1 MRSASGRA
9 AEDSERN
16 RSGTLRAPS
25 PTRALA
31 RQCLPRMQRSDFD
44 YELPEALVAQ
54 APLPSR
60 TGSRLMVLDAVARS
74 VVHARFTDIEALLAP
89 SDLLV
94 VNDTRVIPARLH
106 GVKDSGGRVEILIER
121 LLDDLHVLA
130 HLRASKPLRPD
141 GGVLLDGAAN
151 LRVVV
156 VERLGELYKVRFPHS
171 VLGVLEQHGHV
182 PLPPYVERQDTPDDR
197 LRYQTVYAARDG
209 AIAAP
214 TAGLHFDAPLLAR
227 LADKGVTRVAI
238 TLHVGAGTFQP
249 MRTDDLA
256 QHHMHAEWCE
266 VSAAV
271 VAAVAAT
278 RRRGGRVVAVG
289 TTAVRAL
296 ETAAASGQLLPFVGD
311 TALFIRPGHALHV
324 VDALITNFHLPQST
338 LLALV
343 ATLVGREF
351 LLDAYRQAVAERYR
365 FFSYGD
371 AMFIQR
377 RLAQ

>member
-1 MRSASGRA
+1 
-9 AEDSERN
+9 
-16 RSGTLRAPS
+16 
-25 PTRALA
+25 
-31 RQCLPRMQRSDFD
+31 MQRSDFD
-44 YELPEALVAQ
+44 YELPEALIAQ
-54 APLPSR
+54 VPLPNR
-60 TGSRLMVLDAVARS
+60 TGSRLMVLDAVTRTLA
-74 VVHARFTDIEALLAP
+74 HAQFVDIEALLEP

-106 GVKDSGGRVEILIER
+106 GVKDTGGRVEILVER
-121 LLDDLHVLA
+121 LLDDLHALA
-130 HLRASKPLRPD
+130 HVRASKPLRPD

-151 LRVVV
+151 MRVLVV
-156 VERLGELYKVRFPHS
+156 DRVGELYTLRFPS
-171 VLGVLEQHGHV
+171 NVLAVLDRHGHV
-182 PLPPYVERQDTPDDR
+182 PLPPYVQRHDTADDR

-209 AIAAP
+209 AVAAP

-227 LADKGVTRVAI
+227 LGDKGVTRVAI

-249 MRTDDLA
+249 IRTDDLA

-271 VAAVAAT
+271 VAAVAET

-296 ETAAASGQLLPFVGD
+296 ESAAASGQLAPFSGD
-311 TALFIRPGHALHV
+311 TALFIRPGHTLRV

-343 ATLVGREF
+343 AAFVGREF
-351 LLDAYRQAVAERYR
+351 LLDAYRQAVTEGYR

>member
-1 MRSASGRA
+1 
-9 AEDSERN
+9 
-16 RSGTLRAPS
+16 
-25 PTRALA
+25 
-31 RQCLPRMQRSDFD
+31 MQRSDFD

-130 HLRASKPLRPD
+130 HVRASKPLRPD
-141 GGVLLDGAAN
+141 GGVRLDGAEN

-156 VERLGELYKVRFPHS
+156 VERVGELYKVRFPHS

-227 LADKGVTRVAI
+227 LADKGVTRMSI

-249 MRTDDLA
+249 VRTDDLA

-351 LLDAYRQAVAERYR
+351 LLDAYRQAIAERYR

-377 RLAQ
+377 RLGQ